1 MSKGKICKNTYTN
14 HIPRHPIACNQ
25 NLSLQ
30 PMKNQAHQPTHL
42 NRRNFMKTTAASA
55 VGLSIAP
62 HPSLYTMNKPLKE
75 LKAGI
80 IGLDTS
86 HSVAF
91 TKVLND
97 PQAKPEMAG
106 VRVVAA
112 YPHGS
117 KDIEKSVSRIPG
129 YTEEMQELGI
139 EIVDSVDVLL
149 EQVDVVLL
157 ETNDGRR
164 HLEQALQVFK
174 AGKPVFIDKPIAAS
188 LSDTL
193 AIFDAA
199 QANKVP
205 IFSSSSLRYTKNAQ
219 AIRHGNKIG
228 KVLGADAYSPAHL
241 EATHPDLYWY
251 GIHGVEMLFTVMGT
265 GCQRVTRTHTD
276 DTDVVVGTWNDG
288 RIGTFRGIR
297 SGKSGYGGTAY
308 GEEEVSPIGPYDG
321 YEPLVVKIV
330 EFFQTGKAPVAAEE
344 TIEIFAFMEAA
355 DESKRREGQEVS
367 LKEVLEKARTASGG
381 QVRTEKE

>member
-1 MSKGKICKNTYTN
+1 MNNRTPQRT
-14 HIPRHPIACNQ
+14 PI
-25 NLSLQ
+25 
-30 PMKNQAHQPTHL
+30 
-42 NRRNFMKTTAASA
+42 NRRTFMKTTAASA
-55 VGLSIAP
+55 VGLSVAA
-62 HPSLYTMNKPLKE
+62 HPSTLYTMNKPLKE

-86 HSVAF
+86 HSLAF
-91 TKVLND
+91 AKVLNNS
-97 PQAKPEMAG
+97 QARPDMAG

-117 KDIEKSVSRIPG
+117 KDIESSVSRIPG
-129 YTEEMQELGI
+129 YTKDIQELGV
-139 EIVDSVDVLL
+139 EVVDSVDDLL
-149 EQVDVVLL
+149 KKVDVVLL

-164 HLEQALQVFK
+164 HLEQAMLVFK

-199 QANKVP
+199 KAYNVP
-205 IFSSSSLRYTKNAQ
+205 MFSSSSLRYAKNAQ
-219 AIRHGNKIG
+219 EIRHGNKIG

-241 EATHPDLYWY
+241 ETTHPDLYWY
-251 GIHGVEMLFTVMGT
+251 GIHGVELLFTVMGT

-330 EFFQTGKAPVAAEE
+330 EFFQTGKAPVAPEE

-355 DESKRREGQEVS
+355 DESKRQGGQAVS
-367 LKEVLEKARTASGG
+367 LNEVLEKARTAAGD
-381 QVRTEKE
+381 QVRTENK